1 MQPYRSPV
9 VAAALVLTGLLSPRH
24 LAPAAQS
31 APPPD
36 PRPAPRMPLAGTAVS
51 TVDNFNG
58 FVGTLGSRGTG
69 TDGHGNSLEWDADLS
84 FMQGSYVARDGVIR
98 MGTFAFI

>member
-1 MQPYRSPV
+1 MRQHGWRGIT
-9 VAAALVLTGLLSPRH
+9 ATFTLMGLLCPGH

-31 APPPD
+31 TGTPD
-36 PRPAPRMPLAGTAVS
+36 PRPVPRAPLAGPAVS

-58 FVGTLGSRGTG
+58 FVGSLGSHGTG
-69 TDGHGNSLEWDADLS
+69 TDGHGNSLDWNADLS
-84 FMQGSYVARDGVIR
+84 FMQGAYVARDGVVR